1 MKWGSRVKSFVVHDL
16 CLNSGLLYLPIKGS
30 QLKAKIMVSWWC
42 FSTSIVTW
50 ITGLKMSGFI
60 IWLNDFLCCL
70 FCKNNDVPLSA
81 MSLSTINNQYKSTNW
96 YSDSWI
102 TFVGLVSMNL
112 SPGRLFI
119 LLNWKMFLTGFQI
132 IPCRHLCSLK
142 PK

>member
-1 MKWGSRVKSFVVHDL
+1 MNQRLDILITQLPQNGLVDPELHSATSGFFSFKSWR
-16 CLNSGLLYLPIKGS
+16 Y
-30 QLKAKIMVSWWC
+30 
-42 FSTSIVTW
+42 FSTRIVTW

-102 TFVGLVSMNL
+102 TFVRLVSMNL
-112 SPGRLFI
+112 SPGCLLI
-119 LLNWKMFLTGFQI
+119 LLNWKMFLTGFRI